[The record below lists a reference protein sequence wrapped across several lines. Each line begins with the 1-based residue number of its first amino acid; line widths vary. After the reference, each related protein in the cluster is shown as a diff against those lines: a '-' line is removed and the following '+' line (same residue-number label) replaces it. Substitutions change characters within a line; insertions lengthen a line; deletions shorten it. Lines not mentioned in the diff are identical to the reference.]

1 MSAESPVNWADK
13 AAERVEAARRA
24 LEDHNKTAPQRRI
37 VAVTWV
43 CEPDNATVQTVGF
56 IERENDY
63 AIVLTSHSVLDDPG
77 MNHEHYRMP
86 IDKHDILEIA
96 ECAVGF
102 GNKLSR

>member
-24 LEDHNKTAPQRRI
+24 LEDHNKTEPHRRI

-43 CEPDNATVQTVGF
+43 CDNHEVQTVGF
-56 IERENDY
+56 VERETDQ
-63 AIVLTSHSVLDDPG
+63 AIILTTHSGGSAALAL
-77 MNHEHYRMP
+77 NQHYLKPVILKRDM
-86 IDKHDILEIA
+86 LEIA

-102 GNKLSR
+102 GNKISR